1 MPGFSSNYL
10 PFRAQHIILRCIQR
24 HLETR
29 FFQFI
34 VRWLPSESIK
44 VGWKCAESVELH
56 RVFNFL
62 AKYQGNIQ
70 DSRFNLAWKAI
81 QRWRC
86 VITNIRHAAVHRI
99 EQGRDTLLR
108 MNHIAIK
115 LVRCIAGFEMSH
127 SLRGLQKVLH
137 KKISSLDQLNSQLW
151 RNLDRQLLLC
161 DTCPKDHEK
170 RLKLLPEAANRLQQS
185 HEDKFLA
192 EVSNYIGT
200 EFDSS

>member
-1 MPGFSSNYL
+1 
-10 PFRAQHIILRCIQR
+10 R
-24 HLETR
+24 HLETQ

-34 VRWLPSESIK
+34 LQWLPSESIQ

-62 AKYQGNIQ
+62 AKHRGSIQ
-70 DSRFNLAWKAI
+70 DRRFNLAWKAV

-99 EQGRDTLLR
+99 KQGRYTLLR
-108 MNHIAIK
+108 MNRIAIK

-127 SLRGLQKVLH
+127 SLRGLQKFLH
-137 KKISSLDQLNSQLW
+137 LKISNLDQLNTQL
-151 RNLDRQLLLC
+151 RMNLDQQLLLC
-161 DTCPKDHEK
+161 DTRPKVHEI

-185 HEDKFLA
+185 HEDKFIA

-200 EFDSS
+200 EFESP